1 MTATTST
8 TGTLKHPAAEPQG
21 PRARAFDPE
30 LIRADFPILHTTA
43 HGRPLVYLDNGAT
56 TQKPRQV
63 IDAIARYYEA
73 QNANIH
79 RGVYQLSQ
87 LATEL
92 YESARRKV
100 AAFINAPDERECVFT
115 RGTTEAINLVAG
127 CWGRTFLK
135 PGDEVVVSAMEHH
148 SNIVPWQIA
157 CEMTG
162 AELRVIP
169 MTADGE
175 LRLDEYERI
184 LAGGRVRF
192 VSVVHVSNSLGTVN
206 DVKTVAKL
214 AHARGALVMADGA
227 QWVAHYRTDV
237 RDLGVDFYAFS
248 GHKLFGP
255 TGIGVLWGR
264 RELLEKMP
272 PYQGGGDMIESVTF
286 EKTTYASIPNKF
298 EAGTPDIAGAVGLGA
313 AIDYL
318 GGVDLDAVHAHEEA
332 LLAYATGQL
341 RQIPGLRIVGTAKHK
356 GSVISFVL
364 EDPPVASFDIG
375 MKLDADGVAVRTG
388 HHCCQPVMD
397 FMKIPGTARASLAM
411 YNTKADVDALVR
423 GLTRIVADASARPA
437 AKGKPSPAVAT
448 SGDGAD
454 VRYPGASAPSPR
466 EAADELAEAFE
477 LFDDPTSR
485 IEFVDE
491 LGGKMPPMPESLK
504 TDETFVKGCMS
515 TVHIAARKRPGSDDA
530 IEFLGD
536 SNTPIVKGLI
546 AIVQQIWS
554 GQRAADILAFDMPDF
569 LRRIGLE
576 SLVTV
581 QRRIGLEKVIE
592 RVREQAKALAAK

>member
-1 MTATTST
+1 MTLLAPNP
-8 TGTLKHPAAEPQG
+8 PAA
-21 PRARAFDPE
+21 RVARFDP
-30 LIRADFPILHTTA
+30 LAVRADFPILATTV
-43 HGRPLVYLDNGAT
+43 HGKPLVYLDNGAT

-63 IDAIARYYEA
+63 IDAISRYYDS

-87 LATEL
+87 RATEM

-115 RGTTEAINLVAG
+115 RGTTEGINLVAG

-157 CEMTG
+157 CEFTG
-162 AELRVIP
+162 AKLRVIP
-169 MTADGE
+169 MSAGGE
-175 LRLDEYERI
+175 LLLDEYEQI
-184 LAGGRVRF
+184 LAEGRVKF
-192 VSVVHVSNSLGTVN
+192 VSVVHLSNSLGTVN
-206 DVKTVAKL
+206 DVRRIAEL
-214 AHARGALVMADGA
+214 AHARGALVMSDGA
-227 QWVAHYRTDV
+227 QWVAHYPTDV
-237 RDLGVDFYAFS
+237 QDLGVDFYAFS

-264 RELLEKMP
+264 RELLEQMP

-286 EKTTYASIPNKF
+286 EKTTYAPLPSKF

-318 GGVDLDAVHAHEEA
+318 SAIDLDAVRAYEHD
-332 LLAYATGQL
+332 LLTYATGRL
-341 RQIPGLRIVGTAKHK
+341 RQVPGLRVVGDARHK
-356 GSVISFVL
+356 ASVVSFVL
-364 EDPPVASFDIG
+364 EDPPVASLEIG
-375 MKLDADGVAVRTG
+375 TKLDAEGVAVRTG

-397 FMKIPGTARASLAM
+397 FMKVPGTVRASLAM
-411 YNTKADVDALVR
+411 YNTRADVDALVA
-423 GLTRIVADASARPA
+423 GLKKIVADASSRATAQRQRPPA
-437 AKGKPSPAVAT
+437 AVTPGDPVRYPEPAAPSPAEVA
-448 SGDGAD
+448 A
-454 VRYPGASAPSPR
+454 
-466 EAADELAEAFE
+466 ELAELFE
-477 LFDDPTSR
+477 TLGDPQER
-485 IEFVDE
+485 LQYVAE
-491 LGGKMPPMPESLK
+491 LGGKMPAMPESLK
-504 TDETFVKGCMS
+504 TDANFVKGCMS
-515 TVHIAARKRPGSDDA
+515 TVHVAARPKPGAGDV

-546 AIVQQIWS
+546 AIVQRLWS
-554 GQRAADILAFDMPDF
+554 GQRAADVLAFDMEAF

-592 RVREQAKALAAK
+592 RVREQAKALTRH

>member
-1 MTATTST
+1 MTLLAPIP
-8 TGTLKHPAAEPQG
+8 PARPV
-21 PRARAFDPE
+21 ARFDP
-30 LIRADFPILHTTA
+30 LAVRADFPILSTTV
-43 HGRPLVYLDNGAT
+43 HGKALVYLDNGAT
-56 TQKPRQV
+56 TQKPRAV
-63 IDAIARYYEA
+63 IDAISRYYES

-87 LATEL
+87 VATEM

-115 RGTTEAINLVAG
+115 RGTTEGINLVAG

-157 CEMTG
+157 CEFTG
-162 AELRVIP
+162 AKLRVIP
-169 MTADGE
+169 MSADGE
-175 LRLDEYERI
+175 LMLDEYERI

-192 VSVVHVSNSLGTVN
+192 VSVVHLSNSLGTVN
-206 DVKTVAKL
+206 DVKRIAAL
-214 AHARGALVMADGA
+214 AHARGALVMSDGA
-227 QWVAHYRTDV
+227 QWVAHYPTDV
-237 RDLGVDFYAFS
+237 QDLGVDFYAFS

-264 RELLEKMP
+264 RELLERMP

-286 EKTTYASIPNKF
+286 EKTTYAPLPNKF

-318 GGVDLDAVHAHEEA
+318 SGIDLDTVRAYEA
-332 LLAYATGQL
+332 DLLAYLTAQL
-341 RQIPGLRIVGTAKHK
+341 RQVPGLRIVGNARHK
-356 GSVISFVL
+356 ASVASFVL
-364 EDPPVASFDIG
+364 EDPPIASLEIG
-375 MKLDADGVAVRTG
+375 MKLDAAGVAVRTG

-411 YNTKADVDALVR
+411 YNTRDDVDALVD
-423 GLTRIVADASARPA
+423 GLKKIVAQAVEQRVHRKIGDWKQMSMSDAAYPGPA
-437 AKGKPSPAVAT
+437 APTPQ
-448 SGDGAD
+448 
-454 VRYPGASAPSPR
+454 
-466 EAADELAEAFE
+466 EAAEELAELFE
-477 LFDDPTSR
+477 LFDDAQSR
-485 IEFVDE
+485 LGFVDE

-504 TDETFVKGCMS
+504 TDENFVKGCMS
-515 TVHIAARKRPGSDDA
+515 TVHVAARAKPGAGDV

-546 AIVQQIWS
+546 AIVQRLWS
-554 GQRAADILAFDMPDF
+554 GQRAADVLAFDMPAF
-569 LRRIGLE
+569 LRRVGLE
-576 SLVTV
+576 SLVSV

-592 RVREQAKALAAK
+592 RVREQAKALAGK

>member
-1 MTATTST
+1 MST
-8 TGTLKHPAAEPQG
+8 LTDTLGTLKHPAAG
-21 PRARAFDPE
+21 PPGARPRAFDAGQ
-30 LIRADFPILHTTA
+30 IRADFPILHSTV
-43 HGRPLVYLDNGAT
+43 HGKPLVYLDNGAT

-63 IDAIARYYEA
+63 IDAISRYYES

-79 RGVYQLSQ
+79 RGVYHLSQ

-92 YESARRKV
+92 WESSRRRV
-100 AAFINAPDERECVFT
+100 ASFINAPDERECVFT

-157 CEMTG
+157 CEMAG
-162 AELRVIP
+162 ARLRVIP
-169 MTADGE
+169 MTTGGE
-175 LRLDEYERI
+175 LRMEEYEKL

-192 VSVVHVSNSLGTVN
+192 VSVVHLSNSLGTIN
-206 DVKTVAKL
+206 DVKRIAQL
-214 AHARGALVMADGA
+214 ARQHGALVMSDGA
-227 QWVAHYRTDV
+227 QWVAHYPTDV
-237 RDLGVDFYAFS
+237 QDLGVDFYAFS

-255 TGIGVLWGR
+255 TGIGVLWGK

-286 EKTTYASIPNKF
+286 EKTTYAAIPNKF
-298 EAGTPDIAGAVGLGA
+298 EAGTPDIAGAVGLAA

-318 GGVDLDAVHAHEEA
+318 NGIDLDAVHAHEEA
-332 LLAYATGQL
+332 LLAYATQQL
-341 RQIPGLRIVGTAKHK
+341 RTIPGLRVVGNAKHK
-356 GSVISFVL
+356 GSVISFVM
-364 EDPPVASFDIG
+364 EDPVVSSFDIG
-375 MKLDADGVAVRTG
+375 MKLDLDGVAVRTG

-411 YNTKADVDALVR
+411 YNTKSDVDALVS
-423 GLTRIVADASARPA
+423 GLKRIVADASARSIATKA
-437 AKGKPSPAVAT
+437 APPTPGAT
-448 SGDGAD
+448 SGAP
-454 VRYPGASAPSPR
+454 VKYPSAAAASPD
-466 EAADELAEAFE
+466 EAARELAEDFE
-477 LFDDPTSR
+477 LFGDAQERVQYVDD
-485 IEFVDE
+485 

-515 TVHIAARKRPGSDDA
+515 TVHIAARKRPGTDDV

-546 AIVQQIWS
+546 AIVQRVWS
-554 GQRAADILAFDMPDF
+554 GQRAADILAFDMPAF

-576 SLVTV
+576 NLVTV

-592 RVREQAKALAAK
+592 RVREQAKRLAGE